1 MKITCSK
8 NQFLYGVNTVSKA
21 VSNKTTMDILQCILI
36 EAYDDCIKLTA
47 NDTELGIET
56 VIEGTIIEPG
66 KIALEAK
73 IFSEIIKKIP
83 DNDVCIETD
92 ESGKTN
98 IECEQIQCSIMGERE
113 TIFHIYLKLKKKT
126 KLLSLSLT

>member
-36 EAYDDCIKLTA
+36 EAYDYCSRLTA
-47 NDTELGIET
+47 RDTELGIRLHLKLKSFLKSSKKFQIMMFVSKQTSPERQILN
-56 VIEGTIIEPG
+56 VNRFSA
-66 KIALEAK
+66 ALWE
-73 IFSEIIKKIP
+73 
-83 DNDVCIETD
+83 
-92 ESGKTN
+92 
-98 IECEQIQCSIMGERE
+98 ERE

>member
-73 IFSEIIKKIP
+73 SSKKFQIMMFVSKQTNPERQILNVNRFSAALWE
-83 DNDVCIETD
+83 
-92 ESGKTN
+92 
-98 IECEQIQCSIMGERE
+98 ERE

>member
-1 MKITCSK
+1 MKITCPK

-21 VSNKTTMDILQCILI
+21 VSNKTTMEILQCILI
-36 EAYDDCIKLTA
+36 EAFDDCIKLTA

-56 VIEGTIIEPG
+56 VIQGTILEPG

-83 DNDVCIETD
+83 DNDVYIET
-92 ESGKTN
+92 ER
-98 IECEQIQCSIMGERE
+98 QILNVNRFNAVSWEERE
-113 TIFHIYLKLKKKT
+113 MISLTYQKLKKKI
-126 KLLSLSLT
+126 KLLFLSLT

>member
-66 KIALEAK
+66 NTLGENWTWRMKKGA
-73 IFSEIIKKIP
+73 FTPEIRKRCRQM
-83 DNDVCIETD
+83 NRLYGRRN
-92 ESGKTN
+92 S
-98 IECEQIQCSIMGERE
+98 
-113 TIFHIYLKLKKKT
+113 Y
-126 KLLSLSLT
+126 